1 MKIPVFIAIGIV
13 STALIS
19 CGTFEVTVPGESK
32 VIERNISEEYF
43 IIAEA
48 YKGQSNYTKAIEYY
62 TLALKNKDLHDSA
75 YYQIALCQVYS
86 KNWMNARKS
95 FVKLLKRDPDNATLK
110 MSLAYIEAM
119 NGNLK
124 KASRMYEVICAER
137 PDDSEPLVNYINV
150 LIADGKYLEAK
161 EKLGLLENK
170 FPDEEH
176 VDPLKKKISE
186 LVEDVAETKA
196 EGEPNSSPEGE
207 GTPKEDL
214 FGLNEEIKE
223 D

>member
-86 KNWMNARKS
+86 KNWMN
-95 FVKLLKRDPDNATLK
+95 
-110 MSLAYIEAM
+110 
-119 NGNLK
+119 
-124 KASRMYEVICAER
+124 
-137 PDDSEPLVNYINV
+137 
-150 LIADGKYLEAK
+150 
-161 EKLGLLENK
+161 
-170 FPDEEH
+170 
-176 VDPLKKKISE
+176 
-186 LVEDVAETKA
+186 
-196 EGEPNSSPEGE
+196 
-207 GTPKEDL
+207 
-214 FGLNEEIKE
+214 
-223 D
+223 